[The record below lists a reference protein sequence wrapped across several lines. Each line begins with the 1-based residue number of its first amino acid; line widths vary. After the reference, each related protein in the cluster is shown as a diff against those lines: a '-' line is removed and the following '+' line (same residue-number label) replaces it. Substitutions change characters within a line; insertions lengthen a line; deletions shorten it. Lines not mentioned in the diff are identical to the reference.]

1 MDRDVYEHMDDSS
14 PPPGPS
20 SRGAASSTTDSESR
34 ARPSST
40 IADKMFFSLY
50 IFCIIVC
57 SEFQHC
63 EQNGQFIKEI
73 RERKIGE
80 TLSRLGSSLDP
91 GW

>member
-1 MDRDVYEHMDDSS
+1 MDDSS
-14 PPPGPS
+14 PPAGPS
-20 SRGAASSTTDSESR
+20 SSGAASSTTDSESR
-34 ARPSST
+34 ARSSST
-40 IADKMFFSLY
+40 IADKMFFS
-50 IFCIIVC
+50 CILC

-73 RERKIGE
+73 LERKIGE